1 MIRSEQVHLS
11 IIKCR
16 CDHQTVRVNTTHL
29 NFYLASSVSATR
41 HNSATLVL
49 RNVGVYI
56 LARYKNFPTPLWKFF
71 PVFAWTFPLFPLFM
85 KSSMK
90 FFPVFQI
97 SPIFPPPWGVANG
110 QYIYPCR
117 NPVGFIVARS
127 HCQSGCCAINDPSVY
142 AGMEL

>member
-1 MIRSEQVHLS
+1 MFTRDWFRFETCRLESSQR
-11 IIKCR
+11 KCR

-71 PVFAWTFPLFPLFM
+71 PVFAWTFSLFPLFM
-85 KSSMK
+85 KSFIK

-97 SPIFPPPWGVANG
+97 WPRFPPLGGKWPVYISLDPDPG
-110 QYIYPCR
+110 Q
-117 NPVGFIVARS
+117 F
-127 HCQSGCCAINDPSVY
+127 
-142 AGMEL
+142 